1 MGKARGEVLR
11 CGFGG
16 EAHPWLLLELR
27 VVLRG
32 VWSAFS
38 GGVSEADAV
47 DDWEDT
53 DSLLPMD
60 PSSGAE
66 LGQPPV
72 CDTEEGERRET
83 ETEGW

>member
-1 MGKARGEVLR
+1 MGVERG
-11 CGFGG
+11 GG
-16 EAHPWLLLELR
+16 AHPRLLLELR

-53 DSLLPMD
+53 DSLLPME

-66 LGQPPV
+66 LGQPV
-72 CDTEEGERRET
+72 CDTEEGEGRET
-83 ETEGW
+83 ESARW